1 MDEERYKN
9 VIKACCL
16 DIDLQNFGEVG
27 DLLMIGDKGVS
38 LSGGQ
43 KARISLARALYAD
56 ADLYLLDDPLA
67 AVDPKVAK
75 NISDQSIG
83 PQSFLHRKTRIL
95 VTHQTH
101 FLVESDQMLLMTNGH
116 IDELHIEQQPTIEP
130 SNETLETDSS
140 NDKETDF
147 VLNTSITDINSIV
160 KSVTSVEATIS
171 KLGAF
176 AFDVVVVDVEVEPA
190 QPIVTSPKAV
200 CKAQMSTKE
209 LCIHL
214 TELHAKSLLNDNDTF
229 LFDCDGVL
237 WNFPHIFTG
246 AVELLNYLTEQGKR
260 LFFVTNNSTTTQDD
274 YAKRFN
280 DIGYKA
286 KPEQIICTAWL
297 TAKHLKSINFK
308 GKCYVLGMQ
317 SMKYELEREGFQI
330 CGGIGP
336 DPLPSDSNA
345 VTVDKLELEKDVDCV
360 ILAFDLHISY
370 IKILKAA
377 TYLNRPNVLFI
388 ATNDDARHPQNDEI
402 VKPGTGSIL
411 ASVVIASC
419 RSPTILGKPHAPMFD
434 AIRLAFPDV
443 DPKRTVMI
451 GDQVETDI
459 AFGNRQGTTTLL
471 VFSRATREKYLDT
484 LKQQVEKH
492 TAERDLLP
500 HFCVKDVEQ
509 FLQFLKS
516 NESNTLL

>member
-1 MDEERYKN
+1 
-9 VIKACCL
+9 
-16 DIDLQNFGEVG
+16 
-27 DLLMIGDKGVS
+27 
-38 LSGGQ
+38 
-43 KARISLARALYAD
+43 
-56 ADLYLLDDPLA
+56 
-67 AVDPKVAK
+67 
-75 NISDQSIG
+75 
-83 PQSFLHRKTRIL
+83 
-95 VTHQTH
+95 
-101 FLVESDQMLLMTNGH
+101 
-116 IDELHIEQQPTIEP
+116 
-130 SNETLETDSS
+130 
-140 NDKETDF
+140 
-147 VLNTSITDINSIV
+147 
-160 KSVTSVEATIS
+160 
-171 KLGAF
+171 
-176 AFDVVVVDVEVEPA
+176 
-190 QPIVTSPKAV
+190 
-200 CKAQMSTKE
+200 MSTKE

-411 ASVVIASC
+411 ASVAIASC